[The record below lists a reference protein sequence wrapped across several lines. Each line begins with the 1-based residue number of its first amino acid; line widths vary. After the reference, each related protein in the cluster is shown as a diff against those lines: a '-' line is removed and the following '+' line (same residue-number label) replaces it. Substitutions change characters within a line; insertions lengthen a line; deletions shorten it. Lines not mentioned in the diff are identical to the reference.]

1 MLQYLWTWLCV
12 FLREISKN
20 EKGKSHNSWNR
31 ATELKTFNLIALT
44 IHYEAIWICSINDEV
59 SSWEAKPRILETFSY
74 SDQPQTYTFFAEDQN
89 ALSSVKALCVYL
101 DSQNYFFPGCGK
113 WVSHFSLFHS
123 FFWPFLW
130 WLILISFVSLSMTK
144 SVFKRT
150 LIARWLKLFTDDSDQ
165 TICGME
171 RVHKKPA
178 FYHIKR
184 LQLSQVSTAQQIIFL
199 ERNMF

>member
-1 MLQYLWTWLCV
+1 MCSSAPTEAFCKGKLKASKPTGSKKNGIKKVLQYLWTWLCV

-101 DSQNYFFPGCGK
+101 DSQNYF
-113 WVSHFSLFHS
+113 
-123 FFWPFLW
+123 
-130 WLILISFVSLSMTK
+130 
-144 SVFKRT
+144 
-150 LIARWLKLFTDDSDQ
+150 
-165 TICGME
+165 
-171 RVHKKPA
+171 
-178 FYHIKR
+178 
-184 LQLSQVSTAQQIIFL
+184 SQVVGNGFPIFL
-199 ERNMF
+199 FSIPFFGPFSDDWSSSPLSASAWQNLYLKGHW